1 MVTNIHPTAIV
12 SPNAIIAASAQI
24 GPFSV
29 IGNARIGANS
39 VVHSHVVI
47 SDGVEIGDGVEI
59 FPGAFIGKEPKG
71 AGATA
76 RTPQF
81 DRVVTIGDECSVG
94 PHAVVY
100 YDVKIGANTLLG
112 DGASIR
118 EGCVI
123 GSKCILSRYVTVNYA
138 TSIGDRTK
146 VMDNTHLTGNM
157 EIGDDVFIST
167 MVGTANDNLIRAGY
181 GAHITGPKIDNF
193 AFVGAGATLLPNT
206 HIGEHAIVG
215 SGAVVTKAVEAY
227 TVVAGVPAR
236 WVRAIER

>member
-1 MVTNIHPTAIV
+1 MASNVHPTAII
-12 SPNAIIAASAQI
+12 SPDAVIAAGVRI
-24 GPFSV
+24 GPFSI
-29 IGNARIGANS
+29 IGNARIGPDS
-39 VVHSHVVI
+39 IIHPHVVI
-47 SDGVEIGDGVEI
+47 ADGVEIGKGVEI

-76 RTPQF
+76 RIPTFQ
-81 DRVVTIGDECSVG
+81 RVVSIADDCSIG

-100 YDVKIGANTLLG
+100 YDVRIGANTLLG

-123 GSKCILSRYVTVNYA
+123 GSKCILSRYVTINYA

-146 VMDNTHLTGNM
+146 IMDNTHLTGNM
-157 EIGDDVFIST
+157 QIGEDVFISVL
-167 MVGTANDNLIRAGY
+167 VGTANDNLIRAGY
-181 GAHITGPKIDNF
+181 GSHITGPKIDNF

-206 HIGEHAIVG
+206 HIGEHAVVA

-227 TVVAGVPAR
+227 TVVAGTPAR
-236 WVRAIER
+236 FVRAVER

>member
-1 MVTNIHPTAIV
+1 MNTNIHPTAII
-12 SPNAIIAASAQI
+12 SPDANIADGVRI
-24 GPFSV
+24 GPFSI
-29 IGNARIGANS
+29 IGGARIGANS
-39 VVHSHVVI
+39 VIHSHVVV
-47 SDGVEIGDGVEI
+47 SDGVEIGEEVEV
-59 FPGAFIGKEPKG
+59 FPGALIGKEPKG

-76 RTPQF
+76 RTPSF
-81 DRVVTIGDECSVG
+81 ERVVSIANGCSIGPNV
-94 PHAVVY
+94 VVY

-118 EGCVI
+118 EGCSI

-138 TSIGDRTK
+138 TTIGDRTK

-157 EIGDDVFIST
+157 HIGDDVFIST

-181 GAHITGPKIDNF
+181 GSHITGPKINDF

-206 HIGEHAIVG
+206 EIGAHAVVG
-215 SGAVVTKAVEAY
+215 SGAVVTKSVEAY

-236 WVRAIER
+236 FVRVVDR